1 MAIRAQTAFL
11 LFTRFPNRRALH
23 PSKADLLMTQEQT
36 NRNLMLSV
44 IAAFEKG
51 DLQPLF
57 DALSPEVVWKATAPR
72 KFFRVGGTH
81 HGLAGM
87 KEYTALLFSRYSF
100 VRFEPKTITAKGDQ
114 IWGLFEVEALHR
126 TCGKYVTSDIAI
138 RWTVKDGKITE
149 HQGMFDTASV
159 LMQQGDIAVVAA

>member
-1 MAIRAQTAFL
+1 MAIRASAVFSFHRISKTAGI
-11 LFTRFPNRRALH
+11 R
-23 PSKADLLMTQEQT
+23 PSCKADLLMTEEHF

-44 IAAFEKG
+44 IAAFKKG

-57 DALSPEVVWKATAPR
+57 EALSPEVVWKATAPR
-72 KFFRVGGTH
+72 EFFRFGGTH

-100 VRFEPKTITAKGDQ
+100 VRFEPKTVTAKGDQ
-114 IWGLFEVEALHR
+114 IWGLFEAEALHR
-126 TCGKYVTSDIAI
+126 TSGKYVTSDITI
-138 RWTVKDGKITE
+138 RWAVKDGKITE

-159 LMQQGDIAVVAA
+159 LLQQGDIAA